1 MPEHLPHSTE
11 AKDDRK
17 LVAAINW
24 AMWLSAVTF
33 FGSLAITVINWLRPS
48 STVGG
53 AYIRDNASDFMTIG
67 IIGVSIVT
75 ALRLLR
81 SRVIALERRLGGTD
95 APTPSKH
102 TDA

>member
-1 MPEHLPHSTE
+1 MPEHLPNTTE

-17 LVAAINW
+17 LVGAINW
-24 AMWLSAVTF
+24 AMWLSCLTF
-33 FGSLAITVINWLRPS
+33 FGALAITVLHWVLPRPIP
-48 STVGG
+48 GG
-53 AYIRDNASDFMTIG
+53 ASISDNASDFMTIG

-95 APTPSKH
+95 ASSSSRRG
-102 TDA
+102 DA